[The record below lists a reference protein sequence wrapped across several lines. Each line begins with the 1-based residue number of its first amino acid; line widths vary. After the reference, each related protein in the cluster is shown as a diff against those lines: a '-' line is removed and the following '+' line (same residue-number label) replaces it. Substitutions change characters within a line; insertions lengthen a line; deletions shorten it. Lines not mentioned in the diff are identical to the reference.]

1 MGKIPEIGRKKMRKK
16 QWKASQELIRLF
28 QTVGRASL
36 LYDIQDSHCGNMV
49 VRWKDEKGEERMA
62 ITATGSQK
70 GDLEPEHICFPSLKE
85 TDFGYYKASSE
96 SDIHAKIL
104 ALEGVNASMHCHTK
118 DLIIQTLDDEKK
130 PSQPDPFYPID
141 PLGYHLLGGRIPVDW
156 FALPSGSPQ
165 MVKVIPDRLSQ
176 NPVTLVQA
184 HGAFSKGRTLK
195 EAFFLQCVA
204 NNSGAIVRLME
215 KMNVDVPALRKKI
228 QSEPHSQFSFRLDT
242 YKIDGD
248 EICQFPE
255 EEELVKEFYKTGARI
270 FESRLSPFHTGT
282 ISIRGVNTMFYAP
295 KASMPREI
303 GGPLLE
309 IPLDPE
315 KGETTELEIHKII
328 YAKTNFQTVC
338 HCWVPEAEVHAHFT
352 SPGETHPLKRIIPI
366 DAEGSYLYL
375 VIPVIPPKHDIDTF
389 LRLLHDYKVV
399 VVRGG
404 GVWGVGAQ
412 SLSEVL
418 HHPSSVREICL
429 YRIGAYE
436 RGLDLHKMEPE
447 KAHKW

>member
-1 MGKIPEIGRKKMRKK
+1 MSEKH
-16 QWKASQELIRLF
+16 WKASQDLIHLF

-49 VRWKDEKGEERMA
+49 MRWKDEKGKEKMA

-85 TDFGYYKASSE
+85 KDFGYYKASSE

-104 ALEGVNASMHCHTK
+104 AIEGVDASMHCHTK
-118 DLIIQTLDDEKK
+118 DLIITTLDDHKK
-130 PSQPDPFYPID
+130 PSQPEPFIPLD
-141 PLGYHLLGGRIPVDW
+141 PLGYYHLGGKIPVDW
-156 FALPSGSPQ
+156 FALPSGSSQ

-176 NPVTLVQA
+176 HPVTLVQA
-184 HGAFSKGRTLK
+184 HGLFSRGRTLK

-204 NNSGAIVRLME
+204 NNSGYIARLLD
-215 KMNVDVPALRKKI
+215 KMDVDVRSLQKKI
-228 QSEPHSQFSFRLDT
+228 QSEKHSLFSYPPDE
-242 YKIDGD
+242 YKIEGGD
-248 EICQFPE
+248 TGQFPE
-255 EEELVKEFYKTGARI
+255 EEELVKELYKTGARI

-282 ISIRGVNTMFYAP
+282 ISIRGVNSMFYAP

-309 IPLDPE
+309 IPLKPE
-315 KGETTELEIHKII
+315 KQDSKELEIHKTI
-328 YAKTNFQTVC
+328 YAETPFQTIC
-338 HCWVPEAEVHAHFT
+338 QCWVPEAEAHAHFRY
-352 SPGETHPLKRIIPI
+352 PGETQVTERIIPI

-375 VIPVIPPKHDIDTF
+375 VIPVIPPKHDMDTF

-399 VVRGG
+399 IVRGG
-404 GVWGVGAQ
+404 GVWGVGTQ

-436 RGLDLHKMEPE
+436 RGLDLRKMEPK
-447 KAHKW
+447 KAQNW

>member
-1 MGKIPEIGRKKMRKK
+1 MKDKH
-16 QWKASQELIRLF
+16 WKANEELIRLF

-49 VRWKDEKGEERMA
+49 MRWIDEWGEERMA

-104 ALEGVNASMHCHTK
+104 ALDGVNASMHCHTK
-118 DLIIQTLDDEKK
+118 DLIIETLDDEKK
-130 PSQPDPFYPID
+130 PNQPNPFYPAD
-141 PLGYHLLGGRIPVDW
+141 PLGYYHLGGVIPVDW
-156 FALPSGSPQ
+156 FALPSGSAQ
-165 MVKVIPDRLSQ
+165 MVKVIPERLSRH
-176 NPVTLVQA
+176 PVTLVQA
-184 HGAFSKGRTLK
+184 HGVFSRGRTLK

-204 NNSGAIVRLME
+204 NNSGYIVRLMK
-215 KMNVDVPALRKKI
+215 KMHVDVGDLRKKI
-228 QSEPHSQFSFRLDT
+228 ESNPQAQFSHPPDE
-242 YKIDGD
+242 YKTDD
-248 EICQFPE
+248 DRICQFTD
-255 EEELVKEFYKTGARI
+255 EEELIKEFYKTGARI

-282 ISIRGVNTMFYAP
+282 LSIRGVNTMFYAP

-309 IPLDPE
+309 LPLHPE
-315 KGETTELEIHKII
+315 KNDTRELEIHKTI
-328 YAKTNFQTVC
+328 YAETNFQTVC
-338 HCWVPEAEVHAHFT
+338 HCWVPEAEAHAHFKYA
-352 SPGETHPLKRIIPI
+352 GETQLIERIIPI

-375 VIPVIPPKHDIDTF
+375 VIPVIPPVFDIGSF

-436 RGLDLHKMEPE
+436 RGLDLRKMEPE
-447 KAHKW
+447 KAHNW

>member
-1 MGKIPEIGRKKMRKK
+1 MSEKR
-16 QWKASQELIRLF
+16 WKATDELIRLF

-36 LYDIQDSHCGNMV
+36 LYDIQDSHSGNMV

-70 GDLEPEHICFPSLKE
+70 GDLEPEHICFPSLTEK
-85 TDFGYYKASSE
+85 DFGYYKASSE
-96 SDIHAKIL
+96 SEIHAKIL
-104 ALEGVNASMHCHTK
+104 GLDGVNASMHCHTK
-118 DLIIQTLDDEKK
+118 DLIIDTLDDEKK
-130 PSQPDPFYPID
+130 PNKPHAFYPTD
-141 PLGYHLLGGRIPVDW
+141 PLGYYHLGGIVPVDW

-165 MVKVIPDRLSQ
+165 MVKTIPDRLSRH
-176 NPVTLVQA
+176 PATLVQA
-184 HGAFSKGRTLK
+184 HGAFTRGRTLE

-204 NNSGAIVRLME
+204 NNSGYIVRSMKKLD
-215 KMNVDVPALRKKI
+215 VDVEELRHQIK
-228 QSEPHSQFSFRLDT
+228 SDPSSQFSYPPDEYR
-242 YKIDGD
+242 IDDG
-248 EICQFPE
+248 ESCQFPK
-255 EEELVKEFYKTGARI
+255 EEELIREFRKTGARI

-282 ISIRGVNTMFYAP
+282 LSIRGVNTIFYAP
-295 KASMPREI
+295 KASTPREMEAFI
-303 GGPLLE
+303 LELPLR
-309 IPLDPE
+309 PE
-315 KGETTELEIHKII
+315 KEDSKELAIHKTI
-328 YAKTNFQTVC
+328 YAQTNFQTVC
-338 HCWVPEAEVHAHFT
+338 HCWVPEAEAHAHFRY
-352 SPGETHPLKRIIPI
+352 PGESQFVERIIPI

-375 VIPVIPPKHDIDTF
+375 VIPILPPAPETETF

-429 YRIGAYE
+429 YRIGAYD
-436 RGLDLHKMEPE
+436 RGLDLRKMEPE

>member
-1 MGKIPEIGRKKMRKK
+1 MKNR
-16 QWKASQELIRLF
+16 QWKANEELIHLF

-49 VRWKDEKGEERMA
+49 MRWIDERGEERMA

-104 ALEGVNASMHCHTK
+104 ALEGANASMHCHTK
-118 DLIIQTLDDEKK
+118 DLIIDTLDDEKK
-130 PSQPDPFYPID
+130 PSQPEPFYPTD
-141 PLGYHLLGGRIPVDW
+141 PLGYYHLGGIVPVDW

-165 MVKVIPDRLSQ
+165 MVKVIPERLSLH
-176 NPVTLVQA
+176 PVTLVQG

-204 NNSGAIVRLME
+204 NNSGYVVRMMK
-215 KMNVDVPALRKKI
+215 KMDVDVSHLRKQIK
-228 QSEPHSQFSFRLDT
+228 QDPRSQFSYPPDEYNAEGDDT
-242 YKIDGD
+242 F
-248 EICQFPE
+248 QFPK
-255 EEELVKEFYKTGARI
+255 EEELVREFHKTGARI

-309 IPLDPE
+309 ISLGPE
-315 KGETTELEIHKII
+315 KDDTEELKIHKTI
-328 YAKTNFQTVC
+328 YKETNFQTVC
-338 HCWVPEAEVHAHFT
+338 HCWVPEAEAHAHFRY
-352 SPGETHPLKRIIPI
+352 PGEAQAIERIIPI

-375 VIPVIPPKHDIDTF
+375 VIPVLPPIHEIETF
-389 LRLLHDYKVV
+389 LQLLHDYKVV

-404 GVWGVGAQ
+404 GVWGVGSQ

-436 RGLDLHKMEPE
+436 RGLDLRKMEPE
-447 KAHKW
+447 KAHNW

>member
-1 MGKIPEIGRKKMRKK
+1 MSDK

-28 QTVGRASL
+28 QNVGRASL

-49 VRWKDEKGEERMA
+49 MRWKDEKGEERMA

-70 GDLEPEHICFPSLKE
+70 GDLEPEHICFPSLKD

-104 ALEGVNASMHCHTK
+104 SLEGVNASMHCHTK
-118 DLIIQTLDDEKK
+118 DLIVQTLDDDKK
-130 PSQPDPFYPID
+130 PSQPKSFYPVD
-141 PLGYHLLGGRIPVDW
+141 PLGYYHLGGVIPVDW

-165 MVKVIPDRLSQ
+165 MVKVIPERLSHY
-176 NPVTLVQA
+176 PLTLVQA
-184 HGAFSKGRTLK
+184 HGAFSRGRTLK

-204 NNSGAIVRLME
+204 NNSGYITRLME
-215 KMNVDVPALRKKI
+215 KMAIDVSNLQKKI
-228 QSEPHSQFSFRLDT
+228 QADPPSQFSYPPDEYNVTDDDT
-242 YKIDGD
+242 
-248 EICQFPE
+248 CHFPQE
-255 EEELVKEFYKTGARI
+255 DELVREFYKTGARI
-270 FESRLSPFHTGT
+270 FESRLSPFHTGS
-282 ISIRGVNTMFYAP
+282 ISIRGVRTMFYAP

-309 IPLDPE
+309 IPLNPQKEDSIE
-315 KGETTELEIHKII
+315 VEIHKAI
-328 YAKTNFQTVC
+328 YAKSNFQTIC
-338 HCWVPEAEVHAHFT
+338 HCWIPEAEAHAHFIY
-352 SPGETHPLKRIIPI
+352 PGEKHPLERIIPI

-375 VIPVIPPKHDIDTF
+375 VIPVIPPGLDIES
-389 LRLLHDYKVV
+389 LIQLLHDYKVV

-404 GVWGVGAQ
+404 GVWGIGSQ

-429 YRIGAYE
+429 YRIGAHE
-436 RGLDLHKMEPE
+436 RGLDLRKMEPE
-447 KAHKW
+447 KAKKW